1 MDDSRDTV
9 IMRVP
14 DEQLEGEDF
23 IKFFSKAGAIK
34 VTYPFYER
42 VHEIEQPYVYNLSFI
57 CNADIQKLH
66 VS

>member
-23 IKFFSKAGAIK
+23 IKFFSKPGVIK

-42 VHEIEQPYVYNLSFI
+42 VNEIAQPYVYNRSFI

-66 VS
+66 V